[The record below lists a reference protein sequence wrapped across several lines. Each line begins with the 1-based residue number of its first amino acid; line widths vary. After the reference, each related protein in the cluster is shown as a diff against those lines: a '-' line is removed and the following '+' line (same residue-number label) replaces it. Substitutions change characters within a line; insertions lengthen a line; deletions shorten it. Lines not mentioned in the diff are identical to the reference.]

1 MLLILTGKTAS
12 GKDTIMSRLLL
23 RYLNLKRVVS
33 TTTRPPR
40 RGEVD
45 GKDYNFVTREQF
57 QQKIK
62 DGLLIEFVEYG
73 GNLYGTE
80 KSQIIQNKTSDLI
93 WRIDPSRAG
102 EIREFLESAFGK
114 GTDPLLKKILVVYL
128 TVDDSAVLQRLKQRG
143 LTETEIRRRLEEDQ
157 FFWSKYQDKYDYVVE
172 NKPGKLNEALAEIC
186 QIIESKPPQL

>member
-23 RYLNLKRVVS
+23 RYPNLKRVVS

-93 WRIDPSRAG
+93 WRIDPSRAAN
-102 EIREFLESAFGK
+102 IRELIKEKALVIYINIPDDVALERLKARGLAPDEIAK
-114 GTDPLLKKILVVYL
+114 RIADDKKIW
-128 TVDDSAVLQRLKQRG
+128 TG
-143 LTETEIRRRLEEDQ
+143 
-157 FFWSKYQDKYDYVVE
+157 SKVKYDYVVE
-172 NKPGKLNEALAEIC
+172 NKPGKLSEALAEIC
-186 QIIESKPPQL
+186 QIIESKPPQPWI